1 MAGRDVHRFDEKES
15 EKAPGFG
22 GGFVAAGHG
31 LVAPEVVGATTQEKS
46 LPRRNSRA
54 LSRFLLISLSLS
66 PALQRPPF
74 KIRGLDIANLS
85 TLLNGKNTG
94 LATSFAYNRCK
105 RGLLEELGEKER
117 EREKND
123 IKKEDRASVREERH
137 RRGNLQ
143 NGGGRG

>member
-22 GGFVAAGHG
+22 GIG
-31 LVAPEVVGATTQEKS
+31 
-46 LPRRNSRA
+46 R
-54 LSRFLLISLSLS
+54 
-66 PALQRPPF
+66 
-74 KIRGLDIANLS
+74 
-85 TLLNGKNTG
+85 
-94 LATSFAYNRCK
+94 
-105 RGLLEELGEKER
+105 EKER

-143 NGGGRG
+143 NGGGEGDRFEEK